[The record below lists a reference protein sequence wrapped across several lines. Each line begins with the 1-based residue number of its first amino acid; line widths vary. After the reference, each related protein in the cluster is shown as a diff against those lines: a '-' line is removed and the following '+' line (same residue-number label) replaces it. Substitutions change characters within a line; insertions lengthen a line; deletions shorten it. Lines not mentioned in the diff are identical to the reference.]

1 MIKQIKLANIA
12 SYEKAEFLGLQR
24 QNFIYGSNGSG
35 KTTLSN
41 YLADSTN
48 HSDCSII
55 WENNTPLEILVYNK
69 NFRQKHFNSTG
80 KIPGHF

>member
-48 HSDCSII
+48 LAYSDCSTT

-69 NFRQKHFNSTG
+69 NFRQKH
-80 KIPGHF
+80 

>member
-48 HSDCSII
+48 LAYSDCSINLKI
-55 WENNTPLEILVYNK
+55 MCGIGFIK
-69 NFRQKHFNSTG
+69 STN
-80 KIPGHF
+80 